1 MSGSILLDTNIT
13 IDVLKNDEVTIKKL
27 VTYNKVFYPIIAIA
41 ELIYRA
47 YNAQNTSKKLSE
59 VEKLKLKAY
68 RFM

>member
-41 ELIYRA
+41 ELIYGA
-47 YNAQNTSKKLSE
+47 YNAQTHQRSYQ
-59 VEKLKLKAY
+59 KLKN
-68 RFM
+68 